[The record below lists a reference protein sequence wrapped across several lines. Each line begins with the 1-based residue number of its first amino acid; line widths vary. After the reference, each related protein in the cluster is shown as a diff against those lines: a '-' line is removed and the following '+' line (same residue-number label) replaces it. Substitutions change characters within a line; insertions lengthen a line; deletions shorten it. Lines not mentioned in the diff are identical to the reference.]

1 MRALVLL
8 LLALTGCTA
17 GRSLYYVWSAERS
30 VTEAVEAGADTK
42 AVYEYTLARE
52 YLKKAKEE
60 TGYSDYKD
68 AERLAR
74 KAETWSVKAAEV
86 AQYGSTERELML
98 REAGEVV
105 PDEVTP
111 TEFNPLVPLDEG
123 EEEG

>member
-1 MRALVLL
+1 MRAAVLL

-30 VTEAVEAGADTK
+30 MTEAVEAGAETR
-42 AVYEYTLARE
+42 AAYEYTLARE

-60 TGYSDYKD
+60 SGYSDYKD

-74 KAETWSVKAAEV
+74 KAETWSLKAAEV
-86 AQYGSTERELML
+86 ATYGSTERELML
-98 REAGEVV
+98 KEAGEVV

-111 TEFNPLVPLDEG
+111 SEYNPLVPLDD
-123 EEEG
+123 EEE